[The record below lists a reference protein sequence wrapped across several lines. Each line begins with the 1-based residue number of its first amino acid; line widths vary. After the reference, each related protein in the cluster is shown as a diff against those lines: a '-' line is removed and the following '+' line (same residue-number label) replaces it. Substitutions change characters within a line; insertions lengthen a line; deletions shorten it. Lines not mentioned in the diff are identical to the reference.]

1 MFFSKYEVF
10 LSTWLLTEE
19 VLQALRKGDSM
30 RRVGPGSWSDKT
42 QLIIFVLHEAML
54 QTEQKGLEQCETISV
69 ARDARRSRLMVRYGS
84 CSTTFKIQVGLLG
97 VERGGG
103 DRAGQIVQSTRSIL
117 EKFCTRWSCPPRWYK
132 GPPPEFDND
141 LYEAVSRQFISLI
154 FFYLLFYCPLN
165 VFSFVTQLAIS
176 KVRNKIEIVMTDSAP
191 NEILAGGGGPTNES
205 RHILISN

>member
-1 MFFSKYEVF
+1 MFFSNYEVF

-19 VLQALRKGDSM
+19 VLQSLRKGDSM

-42 QLIIFVLHEAML
+42 QLMIWVLHEALL

-84 CSTTFKIQVGLLG
+84 CTTTFKIQVGLLG

-117 EKFCTRWSCPPRWYK
+117 ERFCTRWSSAPRWYN

-141 LYEAVSRQFISLI
+141 LYEAVSRRFDIIDFLLLSFDFVFVYAPSWQF
-154 FFYLLFYCPLN
+154 P
-165 VFSFVTQLAIS
+165 
-176 KVRNKIEIVMTDSAP
+176 RSATK
-191 NEILAGGGGPTNES
+191 LK
-205 RHILISN
+205 